1 MLDRKTYRNRIVR
14 TQIMPHRQITKAYT
28 KRIMRPRSLALLDQI
43 HSEIT
48 PPVELLPGLIGCG
61 FRNYNPEIGEEMPIQ
76 RRKGANRRKT
86 EQKQEKR
93 LANFALSGNGDEFGI
108 GGFDIEA
115 EKQGEFNSAESA
127 DVSRI
132 VTIEPPL
139 IGGDFDINSTAPNY
153 ELFRKWC

>member
-14 TQIMPHRQITKAYT
+14 TQIMPHRQIAKAYC

-43 HSEIT
+43 HSEIAT
-48 PPVELLPGLIGCG
+48 PVELLPGLIGCG
-61 FRNYNPEIGEEMPIQ
+61 FRNYNPEIGDEMPVQ

-86 EQKQEKR
+86 EQKEAKK
-93 LANFALSGNGDEFGI
+93 LADFALSGDGSEYGI

-127 DVSRI
+127 DVSR
-132 VTIEPPL
+132 VFTVQPL
-139 IGGDFDINSTAPNY
+139 EGEG
-153 ELFRKWC
+153 EC

>member
-1 MLDRKTYRNRIVR
+1 MLDRKTYRNRIVK
-14 TQIMPHRQITKAYT
+14 TEIMPHRQWTGPYA
-28 KRIMRPRSLALLDQI
+28 KRIMRPRSLALLEQI

-61 FRNYNPEIGEEMPIQ
+61 FRNYNPEIGEDLPIQ

-86 EQKQEKR
+86 EQKEAKK
-93 LANFALSGNGDEFGI
+93 LADFALSGNGEEFGI

-127 DVSRI
+127 DVSR
-132 VTIEPPL
+132 VFTVQPL
-139 IGGDFDINSTAPNY
+139 EGEG
-153 ELFRKWC
+153 EC